1 MLLDRDAL
9 SDDPSPSLSTAVDAR
24 AVIEEVACAN
34 ISLEEMKA
42 TELKGAGSSLM
53 RLFEL
58 TDELVRRGIRYRK
71 YKSSRQLSPN
81 DLTIFKP
88 RLSCSEF
95 VWYTFSLA
103 GFRMGE
109 RPIKSKTMAFKN
121 NIYPEALSKVTDGS
135 VRPGDLLVY
144 ANSKEES
151 KKQNERF
158 GKSLV
163 GHVVIVL
170 SVERKIVIGSH
181 GRESTP
187 EGGATGAGYRRLLQA
202 WEHWTH
208 ERMLRATYRIKDE
221 G

>member
-9 SDDPSPSLSTAVDAR
+9 SDDPSLLLSTTIDAR
-24 AVIEEVACAN
+24 AVIEEVACSK
-34 ISLEEMKA
+34 ISLEEMKE
-42 TELKGAGSSLM
+42 TELKGADPSLM
-53 RLFEL
+53 RLFDL
-58 TDELVRRGIRYRK
+58 TDGLVHRGIRYRR
-71 YKSSRQLSPN
+71 YKSSRQLSSN

-95 VWYTFSLA
+95 VWYVFSLA

-109 RPIKSKTMAFKN
+109 RPIKSKKMAFEN
-121 NIYPEALSKVTDGS
+121 NIYPEALSKVTDES

-151 KKQNERF
+151 KKQKELF

-170 SVERKIVIGSH
+170 SVEQKIVIGSH

-187 EGGATGAGYRRLLQA
+187 EGGATGAGYRRLLQG

-208 ERMLRATYRIKDE
+208 ERMLRTTYRIKDE
-221 G
+221 V